1 MILRVVNHKFHYET
15 ENLCRVFFP
24 YETIRVINDESDET
38 DDITVVT
45 SMSGEYVVG
54 VSVNINGATGEKKK
68 TVADYDD
75 CEREMAILL
84 FSLLSEITGYVP
96 KWGILTG
103 VRPSK
108 LMNSLIKDYG
118 DNGAKAYFTDKLLVC
133 KNKTELAYSVAKA
146 EEKIMSLSDEK
157 ASACMFPYRS
167 ARQDAII
174 AHLFPIR
181 LHRQRSSCPIMS
193 KISAR
198 R

>member
-1 MILRVVNHKFHYET
+1 MILRVVNHKFHYEM

-54 VSVNINGATGEKKK
+54 VSVNINGTTGEKKK

-96 KWGILTG
+96 KWGILT
-103 VRPSK
+103 
-108 LMNSLIKDYG
+108 LSLIH
-118 DNGAKAYFTDKLLVC
+118 
-133 KNKTELAYSVAKA
+133 
-146 EEKIMSLSDEK
+146 I
-157 ASACMFPYRS
+157 
-167 ARQDAII
+167 
-174 AHLFPIR
+174 
-181 LHRQRSSCPIMS
+181 
-193 KISAR
+193 
-198 R
+198 

>member
-45 SMSGEYVVG
+45 SMSGEYLGG
-54 VSVNINGATGEKKK
+54 VAGNINGATGEKKK

-108 LMNSLIKDYG
+108 LMNSLSKDYG
-118 DNGAKAYFTDKLLVC
+118 DIGAKA
-133 KNKTELAYSVAKA
+133 
-146 EEKIMSLSDEK
+146 
-157 ASACMFPYRS
+157 
-167 ARQDAII
+167 
-174 AHLFPIR
+174 
-181 LHRQRSSCPIMS
+181 
-193 KISAR
+193 
-198 R
+198 

>member
-118 DNGAKAYFTDKLLVC
+118 DNGAKAYFTDIIDSDTWTK
-133 KNKTELAYSVAKA
+133 KDNGSYIRTINKFKELFDVSPVYKEAYPDTSVALRKL
-146 EEKIMSLSDEK
+146 ESFDKEDLTDYYMELRHKL
-157 ASACMFPYRS
+157 
-167 ARQDAII
+167 Q
-174 AHLFPIR
+174 
-181 LHRQRSSCPIMS
+181 
-193 KISAR
+193 
-198 R
+198 

>member
-1 MILRVVNHKFHYET
+1 MILRVVNHKFHYEM

-54 VSVNINGATGEKKK
+54 VSVNINGTTGEKKK

-133 KNKTELAYSVAKA
+133 RNKTELAYSL
-146 EEKIMSLSDEK
+146 SL
-157 ASACMFPYRS
+157 
-167 ARQDAII
+167 IHI
-174 AHLFPIR
+174 
-181 LHRQRSSCPIMS
+181 
-193 KISAR
+193 
-198 R
+198 